1 MIVTDRLKRIIFKRL
16 YEELSDC
23 EIIPYKSSIWF
34 INREEKY
41 WYFEL
46 EEGGRL
52 WWRYH
57 FFTPFFEMFSMSPDD
72 FTPILSSWV
81 EEVLN
86 YKVVTTRFDGM
97 YVDEMVEEVLNCKV
111 VTTQKNAI
119 YIEGEVEE
127 VLNCKVVTTRFHFL
141 PALQKVEE
149 VLNHKVSV
157 TQTGNAPPLSLVE
170 DILNHK
176 VFTTGGVETSLD
188 WSVEEI
194 LNQ

>member
-16 YEELSDC
+16 YEELGNC

-46 EEGGRL
+46 EEGGTL

-57 FFTPFFEMFSMSPDD
+57 FFIPFFDMFSMSPDD
-72 FTPILSSWV
+72 FKSVLSSWV

-86 YKVVTTRFDGM
+86 CKVSTTVKKIMPLSSR
-97 YVDEMVEEVLNCKV
+97 VEEVLNYKV
-111 VTTQKNAI
+111 STTDGTELLSNNKI
-119 YIEGEVEE
+119 VEE
-127 VLNCKVVTTRFHFL
+127 VLNYKIYT
-141 PALQKVEE
+141 
-149 VLNHKVSV
+149 

-170 DILNHK
+170 DILKHK
-176 VFTTGGVETSLD
+176 VSTTGGVETSLH